1 MRYLILTL
9 TLLMLSFSSFGQGTF
24 CDGWDKGY
32 QAALK
37 SCREYATTPTC
48 PSKFN
53 NQSYSDGYGKGYA
66 EALLKCPEKDKTKTL
81 AERTESNSGTDQF
94 GYNSSIPSVE
104 VDFNKIYKKNPI
116 NDPKNWTSTSAT
128 TLTWDDVNKEMEKNY
143 DNYAN
148 NLRRAAANG
157 AFLTASQ
164 KAKDI
169 VPIKSSLNSY
179 KYLVIKDI
187 KVEKDSQLKKVMN
200 TINTELSKTNFEIIN
215 FNSKNLPSDFLADT
229 NLAVFL
235 NVTSQLNNWPFRTVT
250 SHLYN
255 YEGEVLHSRSVRH
268 DRSPHFLTRLV
279 LEEIVAYPY
288 IYSPKSNM
296 DSKKITR
303 EEAIKKLKEAK
314 ELLDLGILKKE
325 EYDKIADELKPV
337 IINN

>member
-1 MRYLILTL
+1 
-9 TLLMLSFSSFGQGTF
+9 
-24 CDGWDKGY
+24 
-32 QAALK
+32 
-37 SCREYATTPTC
+37 
-48 PSKFN
+48 
-53 NQSYSDGYGKGYA
+53 
-66 EALLKCPEKDKTKTL
+66 
-81 AERTESNSGTDQF
+81 
-94 GYNSSIPSVE
+94 
-104 VDFNKIYKKNPI
+104 
-116 NDPKNWTSTSAT
+116 
-128 TLTWDDVNKEMEKNY
+128 MEKNY

-169 VPIKSSLNSY
+169 VPIKSFQLV

-215 FNSKNLPSDFLADT
+215 FNSKNLTSDFLADT

-268 DRSPHFLTRLV
+268 DRFPYFLL
-279 LEEIVAYPY
+279 AYPY

-296 DSKKITR
+296 YSKKITR